1 MAQSV
6 PSLTCASRCYAVSV
20 VRRLLLVAIV
30 ACGCGGGKSAEV
42 RVVGTP
48 SPDLPVPSATGASD
62 LPSCGSTATPPV
74 GTWRAMSMQGAPP
87 TTVGMGGVWTGSEL
101 AIIETD
107 TQQGSPLSLNAY
119 DPMLDRWRNIPVPTD
134 VAFRSRNYPYLG
146 VVAGKLIVYG
156 GVADPPTNS
165 DPLTDGW
172 VVDLTTLTWT
182 SMTTGPQL
190 WRADDG
196 FPRVFADGSRA
207 VFVPALAYIQPNHVN
222 VAVAAYDLSAQTWK
236 TVPSPS
242 STNDQFGCLSPAWN
256 GSQVL
261 CQASIDLY
269 TVTSSPLA
277 VTSFPS
283 LFVTG
288 VGTVVS
294 PIFSPVGDM
303 FLGLGPSAV
312 SGAKDLYWVDP
323 TRQIWSASAQISSFG
338 TRAATVN
345 GQVLVWGEGSPGTTT
360 SDGALAVP
368 VNAEA
373 FDPPAGIWSQVTCTG
388 APTWPFL
395 GVTVATPSGL
405 IVFDGAD
412 RPSSNAVLEL

>member
-1 MAQSV
+1 
-6 PSLTCASRCYAVSV
+6 
-20 VRRLLLVAIV
+20 
-30 ACGCGGGKSAEV
+30 
-42 RVVGTP
+42 
-48 SPDLPVPSATGASD
+48 
-62 LPSCGSTATPPV
+62 
-74 GTWRAMSMQGAPP
+74 MQGAPP

-119 DPMLDRWRNIPVPTD
+119 DPILDRWRNIPVPSD
-134 VAFRSRNYPYLG
+134 VAFTSRNYPYLG

-156 GVADPPTNS
+156 GVADPPTGS
-165 DPLTDGW
+165 DSLTDGW
-172 VVDLTTLTWT
+172 VIDLTDLTWT
-182 SMTTGPQL
+182 PMTTGPQL
-190 WRADDG
+190 WNAGDG

-207 VFVPALAYIQPNHVN
+207 VFVPTLGYIQPNNVD
-222 VAVAAYDLSAQTWK
+222 VAVAAYDVSAQTWK

-256 GSQVL
+256 GGQVL
-261 CQASIDLY
+261 CQGSIELY

-277 VTSFPS
+277 VKPFPS

-288 VGTVVS
+288 AGTVVR

-312 SGAKDLYWVDP
+312 SSAQDLYWVDP
-323 TRQIWSASAQISSFG
+323 TRQIWSASAQLPRFG
-338 TRAATVN
+338 TRAATVD
-345 GQVLVWGEGSPGTTT
+345 GQVLVWGEGSPATTT

-368 VNAEA
+368 VNADV
-373 FDPPAGIWSQVTCTG
+373 FDPAAGVWSQVTCTG

-395 GVTVATPSGL
+395 GLTVATPSGL
-405 IVFDGAD
+405 IVFDGPN
-412 RPSSNAVLEL
+412 RPSSNALLEL